1 MDRKRV
7 EFGVLLATILASSM
21 AFLDSTALN
30 PAQPIIQADL
40 HMDASQTAWVAN
52 AYLLFLAALILVGG
66 SLGDRYGRKRVY
78 MSGILLFSGA
88 SLVCGLAPDVGV
100 LIAARAV
107 QGIGGAL
114 MVPGSLAIIAV
125 FFDGDQRGKAIGT
138 WSTFT
143 TLTTLLGP
151 VIGGWLAGA
160 GLWRLI
166 FFLNLPLAVVA
177 IWALVKYVPENRDE
191 QVTGRLD
198 YAGALLVT
206 LGLAG
211 LTFGLSEAPNYGFAH
226 PLILVAVIGGIAAL
240 AAFIVV
246 EKRSQQPMMPLSLFK
261 STTFSGTNALTFF
274 LYGALTAVPYFLSFN
289 LIQVQGYPPLESGL
303 VLLPLSIILTLV
315 SRRMGSLSDRIGARP
330 LLTVGPAL
338 AGVGFFLFALPGI
351 TNGSADYWTTYFPAA
366 LFLGV
371 GMGITVAPLTT
382 AVMGSAPSNSSG
394 VASGINNAVA
404 RTGGVL
410 AIALLSSLALVRFGG
425 LLDTQ
430 VASLNMP
437 PTVQEHMQ
445 AEASKLADAKPP
457 EGLSGEMTTALTDAV
472 KAAYVETFR
481 LIAVIGAVMAWL
493 SALLAFALVGRGQ
506 PTTANPRVQGAHE
519 SL

>member
-1 MDRKRV
+1 MMRTSENRQRL

-40 HMDASQTAWVAN
+40 KMDASQTAWVAN

-66 SLGDRYGRKRVY
+66 SLGDRFGRKRVY
-78 MSGILLFSGA
+78 MTGIVVFSGA
-88 SLVCGLAPDVGV
+88 SLVCGLAPDAGV
-100 LIAARAV
+100 LIAARAI

-125 FFDGDQRGKAIGT
+125 FFDDDQRGKAIGT

-151 VIGGWLAGA
+151 IIGGWLAGA

-166 FFLNLPLAVVA
+166 FFLNLPLAVIA
-177 IWALVKYVPENRDE
+177 LWALVRYVPETRDE
-191 QVTGRLD
+191 NAPPRLD
-198 YAGALLVT
+198 YAGALLIT

-226 PLILVAVIGGIAAL
+226 PLILATIIGGITA
-240 AAFIVV
+240 IVV
-246 EKRSQQPMMPLSLFK
+246 FIGVENRSAYPMMPLSLFK
-261 STTFSGTNALTFF
+261 SPTFSGTNALTFF

-315 SRRMGSLSDRIGARP
+315 SRRMGAIADRIGPRL
-330 LLTVGPAL
+330 LLTIGPAL
-338 AGVGFFLFALPGI
+338 AGIGFFLFALPGQ
-351 TNGSADYWTTYFPAA
+351 TNGPSDYWTTYFPAA
-366 LFLGV
+366 LFLGI

-382 AVMGSAPSNSSG
+382 AVMGSAPASSSG

-410 AIALLSSLALVRFGG
+410 AIALLSSLALVRFGS
-425 LLDTQ
+425 LLDSQ
-430 VASLNMP
+430 VASLNVP
-437 PTVQEHMQ
+437 QPVQASMQ
-445 AEASKLADAKPP
+445 AEAAKLANAKPP
-457 EGLSGEMTTALTDAV
+457 EDVPDEMRAVLTNAV
-472 KAAYVETFR
+472 KTAYVETFR
-481 LIAVIGAVMAWL
+481 LIAIIGGVMASL
-493 SALLAFALVGRGQ
+493 SAVLAFTMVSRKQ
-506 PTTANPRVQGAHE
+506 PNAN
-519 SL
+519 

>member
-1 MDRKRV
+1 MSTSDNRQRL

-21 AFLDSTALN
+21 AFLDGTALN

-40 HMDASQTAWVAN
+40 GMDASQTAWVAN

-66 SLGDRYGRKRVY
+66 SLGDRFGRKRVY
-78 MSGILLFSGA
+78 MTGIVIFSGA
-88 SLVCGLAPDVGV
+88 SLVCGLSQSVGM

-177 IWALVKYVPENRDE
+177 LWALVKYVPETRDE
-191 QVTGRLD
+191 TAPPNLD
-198 YAGALLVT
+198 YAGALLIT

-226 PLILVAVIGGIAAL
+226 PLILVTIIGGMIAA

-246 EKRSQQPMMPLSLFK
+246 ENRSAHPMMPLSLFK
-261 STTFSGTNALTFF
+261 SPTFSGTNALTFF
-274 LYGALTAVPYFLSFN
+274 LYGALSAVPYFLSFN

-315 SRRMGSLSDRIGARP
+315 SRRMGAIADRMGPRL
-330 LLTVGPAL
+330 LLTIGPAL
-338 AGVGFFLFALPGI
+338 AGVGFFLFALPGL
-351 TNGSADYWTTYFPAA
+351 TNGPSDYWTTYFPAA
-366 LFLGV
+366 LFLGI

-382 AVMGSAPSNSSG
+382 AVMGSAPANSSG

-410 AIALLSSLALVRFGG
+410 AIALLSSLALLRFGG
-425 LLDTQ
+425 LLDAQ
-430 VASLNMP
+430 VASLNVP
-437 PTVQEHMQ
+437 PAVQAHMQ

-457 EGLSGEMTTALTDAV
+457 EDLPEETTAALSTAV
-472 KAAYVETFR
+472 KTSYVETFR
-481 LIAVIGAVMAWL
+481 LIALIGAAMAGL
-493 SALLAFALVGRGQ
+493 SALLAFVMISRKQ
-506 PTTANPRVQGAHE
+506 PKP
-519 SL
+519 S